1 MAENDINENMFSRLD
16 QFDLYNRLQSRQ
28 GPQGPQESTEL
39 VLERCIFQRNL
50 STMFIWNTD
59 KKHDKILTVKS
70 LLI

>member
-50 STMFIWNTD
+50 STMFI
-59 KKHDKILTVKS
+59 
-70 LLI
+70 

>member
-28 GPQGPQESTEL
+28 GPQGSTEL

-50 STMFIWNTD
+50 STMFI
-59 KKHDKILTVKS
+59 
-70 LLI
+70 